1 VTLKYHHQ
9 HADRDAFVM
18 RTIRCSSN
26 WTHLTQRQLLT
37 SQLLVPPLP
46 KSTMLLLMTTPPARP
61 LA

>member
-1 VTLKYHHQ
+1 
-9 HADRDAFVM
+9 M
-18 RTIRCSSN
+18 RTIRCWSN

-46 KSTMLLLMTTPPARP
+46 KSTMLLLLMTPPARP